1 MCECVSIVR
10 NKSYGRVFQSSIT
23 ISVAPATAF
32 HKGPLAVKYFENR
45 AEVKITQSA
54 NRRKYE

>member
-1 MCECVSIVR
+1 MVQ
-10 NKSYGRVFQSSIT
+10 NQSYGRVFRSSIT
-23 ISVAPATAF
+23 ISVTFATAF
-32 HKGPLAVKYFENR
+32 HKGSLAVKYFENR

>member
-1 MCECVSIVR
+1 MVL

-23 ISVAPATAF
+23 ISVTPATAF